1 LNKFPP
7 LKARILIM
15 ETTETTSTPFPNIP
29 PVIESDDREY
39 HDSGVPST
47 VAIAGHPLHP
57 LTVIFPIAFLA
68 AALGSDF
75 GYWLTEDFFWA
86 RASLWLIGL
95 GLVGGI
101 IAALTGLSDF
111 LKIERVRKRTA
122 GWTHLILNVAILA
135 FTALNFFL
143 RLGNPEVRIIPWGLF
158 LSLVVGTLTSIT
170 GWFGAELSYR
180 HKIGVVGAGSRRYP

>member
-1 LNKFPP
+1 
-7 LKARILIM
+7 M
-15 ETTETTSTPFPNIP
+15 ETTETNSTPFPNIP
-29 PVIESDDREY
+29 PIIESDDREY

-57 LTVIFPIAFLA
+57 LSVIFPIAFLA

-75 GYWLTEDFFWA
+75 GYWLTRDFFWA

-95 GLVGGI
+95 GLVGGV
-101 IAALTGLSDF
+101 IAAITGLSDF
-111 LKIERVRKRTA
+111 LKIERVRKRNA
-122 GWTHLILNVAILA
+122 GWTHLILNVAILVLS
-135 FTALNFFL
+135 ALNFIL
-143 RLGNPEVRIIPWGLF
+143 RVGDAESRILPLGLL
-158 LSLVVGTLTSIT
+158 LSVIVGTLTSVS

>member
-1 LNKFPP
+1 
-7 LKARILIM
+7 M
-15 ETTETTSTPFPNIP
+15 ETTERTSTPFPNIP
-29 PVIESDDREY
+29 PIIESDDQEY

-57 LTVIFPIAFLA
+57 LSVIFPIAFLA

-75 GYWLTEDFFWA
+75 GYWLTRDPFWA

-95 GLVGGI
+95 GLGGGI
-101 IAALTGLSDF
+101 IASIIGLSDF

-122 GWTHLILNVAILA
+122 GWTHMILNVSILVLS
-135 FTALNFFL
+135 ALNFFIRFGDPESRIL
-143 RLGNPEVRIIPWGLF
+143 PLGLLI
-158 LSLVVGTLTSIT
+158 SLVVGTLTSAS

-180 HKIGVVGAGSRRYP
+180 HKIGVVGAGSKRYP

>member
-1 LNKFPP
+1 
-7 LKARILIM
+7 M
-15 ETTETTSTPFPNIP
+15 ETTDTTQTGSTPFPNIP
-29 PVIESDDREY
+29 PVIESNDSEY
-39 HDSGVPST
+39 LDTGVPST

-68 AALGSDF
+68 AALGSDV
-75 GYWLTEDFFWA
+75 GYWLTHDFFWA

-95 GLVGGI
+95 GLGLGLV
-101 IAALTGLSDF
+101 AAGTGLSDF

-122 GWTHLILNVAILA
+122 GWVHLILNVSILV
-135 FTALNFFL
+135 LSLVNFLL
-143 RLGNPEVRIIPWGLF
+143 RLGDAESRILPWGL
-158 LSLVVGTLTSIT
+158 LISLLVGTLTSAS

>member
-1 LNKFPP
+1 
-7 LKARILIM
+7 M

-101 IAALTGLSDF
+101 IAAITGLSDF

-143 RLGNPEVRIIPWGLF
+143 RLGNIESRIIPWGLF

-180 HKIGVVGAGSRRYP
+180 HKIGVVGAGSTRYP